1 MSDLVFNSGPGRLR
15 WEREDAYPE
24 SWFDE
29 SLSSTS
35 ASDDAEDVLEYDE
48 ETGRGEMA
56 WERSNDSPPGY
67 TLALTIYTFSSTR
80 GEEKE
85 KKRRRK
91 DTYMILQVSTN
102 INHTPFQ
109 HK

>member
-1 MSDLVFNSGPGRLR
+1 
-15 WEREDAYPE
+15 
-24 SWFDE
+24 
-29 SLSSTS
+29 
-35 ASDDAEDVLEYDE
+35 VLEYE
-48 ETGRGEMA
+48 EDDGRGEMA

-109 HK
+109 YKQHPPPLPNPFPMFPKHLILGPYG